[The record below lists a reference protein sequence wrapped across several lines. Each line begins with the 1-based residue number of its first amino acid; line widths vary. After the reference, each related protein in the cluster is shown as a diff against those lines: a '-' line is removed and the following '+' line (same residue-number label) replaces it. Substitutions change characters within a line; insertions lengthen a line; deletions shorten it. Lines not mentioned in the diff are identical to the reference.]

1 MRFDG
6 KGNKINRKVDYP
18 TQLSV
23 PEYRHDKQHKETRS
37 EAIYNLSAVIVH
49 EGNQISSG
57 HYICYVKR
65 NGRWFYT
72 SDTVIKESSSLVA
85 HNLNAYMLF
94 YEREVEQRENGTQNT
109 SREYYTTPAAE
120 AKNPS
125 DVSPSNTDTYAA
137 AVKRGSPFSTTSA
150 VKPKPEIDSPTPKN
164 NKAIPVHLRSTD
176 KSHAKTVFPPA
187 ETWSSKSNYSKL
199 PRTSKDGVPSFIPT
213 PIRTASKISHSSL
226 GNSTPVKLPTTDKR

>member
-1 MRFDG
+1 
-6 KGNKINRKVDYP
+6 
-18 TQLSV
+18 
-23 PEYRHDKQHKETRS
+23 
-37 EAIYNLSAVIVH
+37 
-49 EGNQISSG
+49 
-57 HYICYVKR
+57 
-65 NGRWFYT
+65 
-72 SDTVIKESSSLVA
+72 
-85 HNLNAYMLF
+85 MLF

-109 SREYYTTPAAE
+109 SREFYTTPAAE

-125 DVSPSNTDTYAA
+125 DVSPSNTDRYAA

-150 VKPKPEIDSPTPKN
+150 VKPKPEIDSSTPKN

-176 KSHAKTVFPPA
+176 KSHAKTFFPPA

-226 GNSTPVKLPTTDKR
+226 GNSTPVKLPAQIKGKPLQCQHLYPQHPASTEFLTPSRILRSPQIILSYHPPYRVRAQLTVLITLQHLHRSLL

>member
-1 MRFDG
+1 
-6 KGNKINRKVDYP
+6 
-18 TQLSV
+18 
-23 PEYRHDKQHKETRS
+23 
-37 EAIYNLSAVIVH
+37 
-49 EGNQISSG
+49 
-57 HYICYVKR
+57 
-65 NGRWFYT
+65 
-72 SDTVIKESSSLVA
+72 
-85 HNLNAYMLF
+85 MLF

-109 SREYYTTPAAE
+109 SREFYTTPAAE

-125 DVSPSNTDTYAA
+125 DVSPSNTDTYAT

-150 VKPKPEIDSPTPKN
+150 VKSKPEIDSSTPKN
-164 NKAIPVHLRSTD
+164 NKAIPVHLQSTD

-226 GNSTPVKLPTTDKR
+226 GNSTPVKLPTTDKRKTHPMSTSVPSTSSVNRISHAKSDPPQSTDTIKLSLFQIFKSSCHR